1 MEGFSQPT
9 ASFGIFDHLDHAG
22 GSLRQQYSDRLK
34 IAAACDEAGFL
45 TYHVAEHHGTPHGM
59 AASPNLFLSAVAQ
72 RTKRLRLGPLVML
85 LNLYHPLRAFEEICM
100 LDQLSGGR
108 LDLGIGRGAPVEL
121 SFFGIS
127 AEETQDRYSEAS
139 EIVLKAMETNR
150 LTYSGRYFS
159 MDDVPITLSPIQ
171 RPYPPLWYGTMK
183 PETARWAA
191 ENSINIACVGRSATI
206 RAITDVYRAN
216 WKAQPR
222 QVMPLLGMVRIV
234 VIAGS
239 DAEARALAAPAYAR
253 WIETFT
259 FLSRTRD
266 LPVAANLQ
274 MSFEQGLD
282 DGFCLV
288 GSPSTVLEVLKRQV
302 TEAGVTYVMSQI
314 AFGDLPLAASL
325 QTISFM
331 RSTIM
336 PALRRPLEEF
346 VRRGS

>member
-1 MEGFSQPT
+1 MRMEGFSQPT

-85 LNLYHPLRAFEEICM
+85 LNLYHPLRAFEEVCM

-121 SFFGIS
+121 SFFGVS
-127 AEETQDRYSEAS
+127 AEDTQDRYSEAA

-150 LTYSGRYFS
+150 LTHRGRYFC

-171 RPYPPLWYGTMK
+171 KPYPPLWYGTMK

-191 ENSINIACVGRSATI
+191 TNSINIACVGKSTAI
-206 RAITDVYRAN
+206 RAITDVYRAH
-216 WKAQPR
+216 WETRPT

-239 DAEARALAAPAYAR
+239 DAQARALAAPAYAR
-253 WIETFT
+253 WTETFT
-259 FLSRTRD
+259 FLSRTRN
-266 LPVAANLQ
+266 LPVPPNLP
-274 MSFEQGLD
+274 MSFEQAMD
-282 DGFCLV
+282 DGLCLV
-288 GSPSTVLEVLKRQV
+288 GSPTTLLKVFKRQV
-302 TEAGVTYVMSQI
+302 IEAGVTYVMCQVS
-314 AFGDLPLAASL
+314 FGDLPLAASL

-336 PALRRPLEEF
+336 PALHRSPSQS
-346 VRRGS
+346 V

>member
-1 MEGFSQPT
+1 
-9 ASFGIFDHLDHAG
+9 
-22 GSLRQQYSDRLK
+22 
-34 IAAACDEAGFL
+34 
-45 TYHVAEHHGTPHGM
+45 
-59 AASPNLFLSAVAQ
+59 
-72 RTKRLRLGPLVML
+72 ML

-121 SFFGIS
+121 SFFGVS
-127 AEETQDRYSEAS
+127 AEETQDRYNEAA
-139 EIVLKAMETNR
+139 EIVLKAMKTNR
-150 LTYSGRYFS
+150 LTHSGRYFS
-159 MDDVPITLSPIQ
+159 MCDVPIMLSPIQ
-171 RPYPPLWYGTMK
+171 KPHPPLWYGTTK

-191 ENSINIACVGRSATI
+191 ANSINIACVGKSTTI
-206 RAITDVYRAN
+206 RAITDVYRAH
-216 WKAQPR
+216 WETR
-222 QVMPLLGMVRIV
+222 LTQVMPLLGMVRIV

-239 DAEARALAAPAYAR
+239 DAQARAVAAPAYAL

-266 LPVAANLQ
+266 LPLPPNLP

-288 GSPSTVLEVLKRQV
+288 GSPSTVLEALRRQV

-336 PALRRPLEEF
+336 PALHR
-346 VRRGS
+346 SSS